1 MKIIEENSEPCGKF
15 KEVFH
20 CHFQIFHSHSISQRD
35 TFRMSEKLEEKK
47 LFLSLPIP
55 FSLQV
60 YILGRYS
67 TSTIYYTI

>member
-47 LFLSLPIP
+47 LFLSLPI
-55 FSLQV
+55 QV